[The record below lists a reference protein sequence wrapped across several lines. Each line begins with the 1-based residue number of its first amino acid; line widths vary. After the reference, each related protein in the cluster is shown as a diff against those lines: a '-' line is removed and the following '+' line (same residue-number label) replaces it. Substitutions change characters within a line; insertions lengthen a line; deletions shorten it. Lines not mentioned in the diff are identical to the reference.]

1 MAKYAPSVART
12 VGPRWCWNSNATESF
27 RIFQSKVLDEYDQ
40 IVSEF
45 GLRVVDAAGS
55 ITDQQQTL
63 RQLVSANLEIA
74 K

>member
-1 MAKYAPSVART
+1 
-12 VGPRWCWNSNATESF
+12 
-27 RIFQSKVLDEYDQ
+27 
-40 IVSEF
+40 VSEF